1 MSAIRFSKVLKF
13 DNDKQRVSLGF
24 KQLTPDPWLDA
35 EHRYPVGAHVSGR
48 VISVTDYGAFVEL
61 EQGIEGL
68 VHVSEMTWS
77 KR

>member
-1 MSAIRFSKVLKF
+1 MKVLKY
-13 DNDKQRVSLGF
+13 DKDKQRVSLGF

-61 EQGIEGL
+61 EQE
-68 VHVSEMTWS
+68 SKAWS
-77 KR
+77 TSAK